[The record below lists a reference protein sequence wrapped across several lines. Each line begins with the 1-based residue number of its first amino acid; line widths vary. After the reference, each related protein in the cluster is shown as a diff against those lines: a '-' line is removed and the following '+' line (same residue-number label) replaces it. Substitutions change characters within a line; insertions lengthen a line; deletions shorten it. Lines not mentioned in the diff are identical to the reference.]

1 MVRRPAGWQVLA
13 LAVGVDELYGRRFR
27 EPAYAPTADR
37 FVRHLAE
44 KWGAKEV
51 VVLGERSLS
60 YLGLEAE
67 SRRLARALLASGVGP
82 GSRVALLAPNG
93 PEWVVAWL
101 AAARVGALV
110 ALLNTFH
117 KARELGWA
125 LAHCQAEVLLA
136 TGRYLSHDYGARL
149 EQAVP
154 GLTDQEQEALS
165 CGTHPSLRAV
175 WMWGE
180 TASELPWAASV
191 DGLLGRVEQVPDEE
205 FDAAAGA
212 VDPQDPMVV
221 IYTSGSTSEPK
232 GVVHSQ
238 ASVVVHPFNLLQFR
252 NLTASD
258 VLYTPMP
265 LFWVGGL
272 SYTLVSAMHAGA
284 TVLFEERFEPGATL
298 DLIERRRATH
308 VIGWPHTAKALVE
321 HPTFAGRDLSSIRGG
336 SFDDL
341 LPAHLRVS
349 DPARRATSLGM
360 TESLGPHSIEPLHV
374 ELPEGKEGSF
384 GRSVPGIEHR
394 IVDPDTGAELP
405 AGETG
410 EIWIRGYSLMLGLL
424 GRNPA
429 EVFEPGGWYRTGDS
443 GRLDS
448 DGHLYFEG
456 RMGAVIKAA
465 GTNVAPREVGA
476 GHRAVARRDA
486 RLRGGCALR
495 RRSGRGGGR
504 RGGGQAGRDPQRRR
518 SAGRSA
524 GRAGRLQGPPLCGRV
539 RRAGRSTM
547 AGVGQDRPSGP
558 APPARRPLQ
567 PLINEPARARRDLG
581 MVLGRIDPRI
591 TPSSAGTAKP
601 GSQPR
606 GRPSRRWAMMLRW
619 ISSVPPAMEP
629 AFDHSHWRCQLPAD
643 RSRPPAGQSGASSPR
658 MSRAVAENRRVMD
671 EWTSLV
677 MLESG
682 PSSTPRPNCESVR

>member
-1 MVRRPAGWQVLA
+1 MSAHESA
-13 LAVGVDELYGRRFR
+13 GRRFQ
-27 EPAYAPTADR
+27 EPGYPPTADG

-44 KWGAKEV
+44 EWGDRDL
-51 VVLGERSLS
+51 VVLGERRLT
-60 YLGLEAE
+60 YRGLEAE
-67 SRRLARALLASGVGP
+67 SRRLGRGLLASGVGP

-110 ALLNTFH
+110 VLLNTFH
-117 KARELGWA
+117 KARELSWA

-136 TGRYLSHDYGARL
+136 TGRYLSHDYGSRL

-154 GLTDQEQEALS
+154 GLANQKREALS
-165 CGTHPSLRAV
+165 CDTHPSLRAVWMRGETAPARERPQPGPVRHLPAV

-191 DGLLGRVEQVPDEE
+191 DSLLARAGETPGER

-212 VDPQDPMVV
+212 VEPQDPMVV
-221 IYTSGSTSEPK
+221 IYTSGSTAEPK
-232 GVVHSQ
+232 GVVHSH
-238 ASVVVHPFNLLQFR
+238 AAVIVHPFNLLQFR

-341 LPAHLRVS
+341 LPARLRVS

-374 ELPEGKEGSF
+374 ELPEGKQGSF

-410 EIWIRGYSLMLGLL
+410 EIWIRGYALMLGLL
-424 GRNPA
+424 GRDRD
-429 EVFEPGGWYRTGDS
+429 EVFEPNGWYRTGDS
-443 GRLDS
+443 GHLDS

-465 GTNVAPREVGA
+465 GTNVAPREVELAIEQHPGVMHA
-476 GHRAVARRDA
+476 FVVGVPSDDGRGEAVAAAVVAKPDA
-486 RLRGGCALR
+486 TLSAEDLRAGLRAEMAAYKVPRHVAVFAEQGDLPWLESGKIDLQALR
-495 RRSGRGGGR
+495 R
-504 RGGGQAGRDPQRRR
+504 
-518 SAGRSA
+518 
-524 GRAGRLQGPPLCGRV
+524 LL
-539 RRAGRSTM
+539 
-547 AGVGQDRPSGP
+547 
-558 APPARRPLQ
+558 
-567 PLINEPARARRDLG
+567 
-581 MVLGRIDPRI
+581 
-591 TPSSAGTAKP
+591 
-601 GSQPR
+601 
-606 GRPSRRWAMMLRW
+606 
-619 ISSVPPAMEP
+619 
-629 AFDHSHWRCQLPAD
+629 AD
-643 RSRPPAGQSGASSPR
+643 RFASPLLKICT
-658 MSRAVAENRRVMD
+658 E
-671 EWTSLV
+671 TSHI
-677 MLESG
+677 
-682 PSSTPRPNCESVR
+682 ST

>member
-1 MVRRPAGWQVLA
+1 M
-13 LAVGVDELYGRRFR
+13 GVDELHGRRFQ
-27 EPAYAPTADR
+27 EPDYEPTADR

-44 KWGAKEV
+44 QWGDRDL
-51 VVLGERSLS
+51 VVLGEQHLTYR
-60 YLGLEAE
+60 GLEAE
-67 SRRLARALLASGVGP
+67 SRRLGRGLLASGVGP

-93 PEWVVAWL
+93 PEWVVAWM

-110 ALLNTFH
+110 VLLNTFH

-136 TGRYLSHDYGARL
+136 TDRYLNHDYGARL

-154 GLTDQEQEALS
+154 GLAEQTREAIA
-165 CGTHPSLRAV
+165 CDTHPSLRAV
-175 WMWGE
+175 WIWGE

-191 DGLLGRVEQVPDEE
+191 DGLLARASKTPGER
-205 FDAAAGA
+205 FDATAGA
-212 VDPQDPMVV
+212 VEPQDPMVV

-232 GVVHSQ
+232 GVVHSH
-238 ASVVVHPFNLLQFR
+238 ATVVGHPFNLLQFR
-252 NLTASD
+252 DLVTSD

-272 SYTLVSAMHAGA
+272 SYTLVSAMHVGA

-321 HPTFAGRDLSSIRGG
+321 HPSFAARDLSSIRGG
-336 SFDDL
+336 SFDEL

-349 DPARRATSLGM
+349 DPSRKATSLGM

-394 IVDPDTGAELP
+394 IVEPETGDELP
-405 AGETG
+405 VGESG

-424 GRNPA
+424 GRDRA

-443 GRLDS
+443 GRLDA

-465 GTNVAPREVGA
+465 GTNVAPREVELAIELQPDVMHAFVVGVPA
-476 GHRAVARRDA
+476 AEGRGEAVAAAVVAKRGARISAEDLRA
-486 RLRGGCALR
+486 RLRTEMAAYKVPRHVAVFSEQGELPWLESGKIDLQALR
-495 RRSGRGGGR
+495 R
-504 RGGGQAGRDPQRRR
+504 
-518 SAGRSA
+518 
-524 GRAGRLQGPPLCGRV
+524 LL
-539 RRAGRSTM
+539 
-547 AGVGQDRPSGP
+547 
-558 APPARRPLQ
+558 
-567 PLINEPARARRDLG
+567 
-581 MVLGRIDPRI
+581 
-591 TPSSAGTAKP
+591 
-601 GSQPR
+601 
-606 GRPSRRWAMMLRW
+606 
-619 ISSVPPAMEP
+619 
-629 AFDHSHWRCQLPAD
+629 AD
-643 RSRPPAGQSGASSPR
+643 RFSP
-658 MSRAVAENRRVMD
+658 
-671 EWTSLV
+671 
-677 MLESG
+677 
-682 PSSTPRPNCESVR
+682 

>member
-1 MVRRPAGWQVLA
+1 MSLHGSDSRQFQQPL
-13 LAVGVDELYGRRFR
+13 
-27 EPAYAPTADR
+27 YAPTADQ

-44 KWGAKEV
+44 EWGDREV
-51 VVLGERSLS
+51 VVLGERRLT
-60 YLGLEAE
+60 YRGLEAE
-67 SRRLARALLASGVGP
+67 SRRLGRGLLASGVGP

-101 AAARVGALV
+101 AAARIGALV
-110 ALLNTFH
+110 VLLNTFH
-117 KARELGWA
+117 QARELGWA
-125 LAHCQAEVLLA
+125 LAHCRAETLLVA
-136 TGRYLSHDYGARL
+136 DRYLNHDYGARL

-154 GLTDQEQEALS
+154 NLAEQEREALS
-165 CGTHPSLRAV
+165 CDTHPSLRAV

-180 TASELPWAASV
+180 TAPARERPQPGPVRHLRAVWMWGETAARERPQPGPVRHLRAVWMWGETASARTWAGAI
-191 DGLLGRVEQVPDEE
+191 DNLLGRAERVPDEE

-212 VDPQDPMVV
+212 VEPQDPMVV
-221 IYTSGSTSEPK
+221 IYTSGSTAEPK
-232 GVVHSQ
+232 GVVHSH
-238 ASVVVHPFNLLQFR
+238 AAMIVHPFNLLQFR

-349 DPARRATSLGM
+349 EPGRRATSLGM

-394 IVDPDTGAELP
+394 IVDPGTGAEVP

-424 GRNPA
+424 GRDRA
-429 EVFEPGGWYRTGDS
+429 GVFEPGGWYRTGDS
-443 GRLDS
+443 GRVDA

-465 GTNVAPREVGA
+465 GTNVAPREVELAIEQLPGVMHA
-476 GHRAVARRDA
+476 FVVGVPSDDGRSEAVAAAVVAKPDA
-486 RLRGGCALR
+486 ALSPEDLRAGLRAELAAYKIPRHVAVFAEQQELPWLESGKIDLQALR
-495 RRSGRGGGR
+495 RLL
-504 RGGGQAGRDPQRRR
+504 A
-518 SAGRSA
+518 
-524 GRAGRLQGPPLCGRV
+524 
-539 RRAGRSTM
+539 
-547 AGVGQDRPSGP
+547 DRFSP
-558 APPARRPLQ
+558 AP
-567 PLINEPARARRDLG
+567 
-581 MVLGRIDPRI
+581 
-591 TPSSAGTAKP
+591 TPN
-601 GSQPR
+601 
-606 GRPSRRWAMMLRW
+606 L
-619 ISSVPPAMEP
+619 
-629 AFDHSHWRCQLPAD
+629 
-643 RSRPPAGQSGASSPR
+643 
-658 MSRAVAENRRVMD
+658 
-671 EWTSLV
+671 
-677 MLESG
+677 
-682 PSSTPRPNCESVR
+682 

>member
-1 MVRRPAGWQVLA
+1 MG
-13 LAVGVDELYGRRFR
+13 GDELHGRRFQQ
-27 EPAYAPTADR
+27 PGYAPTADG

-44 KWGAKEV
+44 EWGDRDL
-51 VVLGERSLS
+51 VVLGERRLS
-60 YLGLEAE
+60 YRGLEAE
-67 SRRLARALLASGVGP
+67 SRRLGRALLASGVVR
-82 GSRVALLAPNG
+82 GSRVGLLAPNG
-93 PEWVVAWL
+93 PEWLIGWM
-101 AAARVGALV
+101 AAARIGALV
-110 ALLNTFH
+110 VLLNTFH
-117 KARELGWA
+117 RARELGWA
-125 LAHCQAEVLLA
+125 LAHCRAEVLL
-136 TGRYLSHDYGARL
+136 TTDRYLSHDYGSRL

-154 GLTDQEQEALS
+154 GLAEQTREAIACGTHPSLREAIA

-180 TASELPWAASV
+180 TASEFPWAASM
-191 DGLLGRVEQVPDEE
+191 DGLLVRSGETPVER
-205 FDAAAGA
+205 FDNAAGA

-221 IYTSGSTSEPK
+221 IYTSGSTAEPK
-232 GVVHSQ
+232 GVVHSH
-238 ASVVVHPFNLLQFR
+238 AAVIVHPFNLLQFR

-341 LPAHLRVS
+341 LPTHLRVS

-394 IVDPDTGAELP
+394 IVDPDTGAELL

-424 GRNPA
+424 GRDRA

-465 GTNVAPREVGA
+465 GTNVAPREVELAIEQLPGVMHA
-476 GHRAVARRDA
+476 FVVGVPSDDGRGEAVAAAVVAKPDA
-486 RLRGGCALR
+486 ALSAEDLRAGLRAELAAYKVPRHVAVFADQQELPWLESGKIDLQALR
-495 RRSGRGGGR
+495 RLL
-504 RGGGQAGRDPQRRR
+504 A
-518 SAGRSA
+518 
-524 GRAGRLQGPPLCGRV
+524 
-539 RRAGRSTM
+539 
-547 AGVGQDRPSGP
+547 DRFSPW
-558 APPARRPLQ
+558 AA
-567 PLINEPARARRDLG
+567 A
-581 MVLGRIDPRI
+581 
-591 TPSSAGTAKP
+591 
-601 GSQPR
+601 
-606 GRPSRRWAMMLRW
+606 PSR
-619 ISSVPPAMEP
+619 
-629 AFDHSHWRCQLPAD
+629 
-643 RSRPPAGQSGASSPR
+643 
-658 MSRAVAENRRVMD
+658 N
-671 EWTSLV
+671 
-677 MLESG
+677 
-682 PSSTPRPNCESVR
+682 

>member
-1 MVRRPAGWQVLA
+1 MSLHGSDSRQFQQPL
-13 LAVGVDELYGRRFR
+13 
-27 EPAYAPTADR
+27 YAPTADQ

-44 KWGAKEV
+44 EWGDREV
-51 VVLGERSLS
+51 VVLGERRLT
-60 YLGLEAE
+60 YRGLEAE
-67 SRRLARALLASGVGP
+67 SRRLGRGLLASGVGP

-110 ALLNTFH
+110 VLLNTFH
-117 KARELGWA
+117 RARELGWA
-125 LAHCQAEVLLA
+125 LAHCRAEVLLVA
-136 TGRYLSHDYGARL
+136 DRYLNHDYGARL

-154 GLTDQEQEALS
+154 NLAEQEREALS
-165 CGTHPSLRAV
+165 CDTHPSLRAVWMWGETAPARERPQPGPVRHLPAV

-191 DGLLGRVEQVPDEE
+191 EGLRGRAEQVPAER

-212 VDPQDPMVV
+212 VDPPDPMVA
-221 IYTSGSTSEPK
+221 IYTSGSTAEPK
-232 GVVHSQ
+232 GVVHSH
-238 ASVVVHPFNLLQFR
+238 AAVIVHPFNLLQFR

-284 TVLFEERFEPGATL
+284 AVLFEERFEPGATL

-308 VIGWPHTAKALVE
+308 VIGWPHTARALVE

-360 TESLGPHSIEPLHV
+360 TESLGPHSIEPLDV

-394 IVDPDTGAELP
+394 IVDPGTGAEVP

-424 GRNPA
+424 GRDRA

-443 GRLDS
+443 GRLDA

-465 GTNVAPREVGA
+465 GTNVAPREVELAVEQLPGVMHA
-476 GHRAVARRDA
+476 FVVGVPSDDGRGEAVAAAVVAKPEATLSAED
-486 RLRGGCALR
+486 LRAGLRAELAAYKVPRHVAVFADQQDLPWLESGKIDLRALR
-495 RRSGRGGGR
+495 R
-504 RGGGQAGRDPQRRR
+504 
-518 SAGRSA
+518 
-524 GRAGRLQGPPLCGRV
+524 LL
-539 RRAGRSTM
+539 
-547 AGVGQDRPSGP
+547 
-558 APPARRPLQ
+558 
-567 PLINEPARARRDLG
+567 
-581 MVLGRIDPRI
+581 
-591 TPSSAGTAKP
+591 
-601 GSQPR
+601 
-606 GRPSRRWAMMLRW
+606 
-619 ISSVPPAMEP
+619 
-629 AFDHSHWRCQLPAD
+629 AD
-643 RSRPPAGQSGASSPR
+643 RFSP
-658 MSRAVAENRRVMD
+658 
-671 EWTSLV
+671 
-677 MLESG
+677 
-682 PSSTPRPNCESVR
+682 